1 MKLMYLSLL
10 LTVFYLINGLFY
22 LFAIYKLLKIK
33 KDRNEYLLD
42 IYPFVSVI
50 VPSRNEA
57 DNISKCI
64 NSLLSQNYPKDK
76 YEIIP
81 VNDGSDD
88 ETKNLLENYTL
99 KFPQINLINIESKL
113 SCGKLN
119 AIDKGIL
126 KSKGEIIITT
136 DADVWMRKNWIKSM
150 VKDFDLKT
158 GMIVGLAIE
167 KLNNKLITAF
177 QTLDACVIRIVSV
190 SLIEMKMPITC
201 QGANLAFKK
210 DVYFEVRERVLSL
223 AKKYGNREWLMQEI
237 DLATKWNIKT
247 QCTKDS
253 IVSTNSP
260 INWLDLI
267 NQRARWA
274 STGKQYSKKI
284 IRIYLL
290 LIYLSMLNFILLP
303 FLFNLQLVSIFWLI
317 KFIIDILVAF
327 SIIKILE
334 MPRLAVGF
342 PLVFILQPVIVV
354 VSGLLGSFNL
364 YRWK

>member
-1 MKLMYLSLL
+1 MYLSLL
-10 LTVFYLINGLFY
+10 LSLFYLINGLFY
-22 LFAIYKLLKIK
+22 LIAIYKLLEIK
-33 KDRNEYLLD
+33 KKRGRSLLD
-42 IYPFVSVI
+42 IYPFVSII
-50 VPSRNEA
+50 VPAKNEA
-57 DNISKCI
+57 ENISKCI
-64 NSLLSQNYPKDK
+64 NSLSAQNYPKDK
-76 YEIIP
+76 YEIIA

-88 ETKNLLENYTL
+88 QTKNILEEHAIKSPL
-99 KFPQINLINIESKL
+99 INLINIEPKFSL
-113 SCGKLN
+113 GKLN
-119 AIDKGIL
+119 AIDEGIL

-177 QTLDACVIRIVSV
+177 QTLDACVIRIVSA

-210 DVYFEVRERVLSL
+210 DVYFEVRDRVLSL

-237 DLATKWNIKT
+237 DLATKWNIKA
-247 QCTKDS
+247 QCTRDS

-260 INWLDLI
+260 INWLGLI

-290 LIYLSMLNFILLP
+290 LIYLSMLNFLLIP
-303 FLFNLQLVSIFWLI
+303 FLFNLKLVSIFWLI

-334 MPRLAVGF
+334 MPRLAVAF
-342 PLVFILQPVIVV
+342 PIVFILQPLIVV
-354 VSGLLGSFNL
+354 FSGFLGSFNL

>member
-1 MKLMYLSLL
+1 MYLSLS
-10 LTVFYLINGLFY
+10 LTAFYFINGLFY
-22 LFAIYKLLKIK
+22 LIAIYKLLEIK
-33 KDRNEYLLD
+33 KDRGKYFSD
-42 IYPFVSVI
+42 IYPFVSII
-50 VPSRNEA
+50 VPARNEA

-88 ETKNLLENYTL
+88 ETGNILEDYNL
-99 KFPQINLINIESKL
+99 KFSQINLINIESKL

-136 DADVWMRKNWIKSM
+136 DADVWMRKKWIKSM
-150 VKDFDLKT
+150 IKDFDLKT

-177 QTLDACVIRIVSV
+177 QALDACVIRVVSA
-190 SLIEMKMPITC
+190 SLIEMKIPITC

-210 DVYFEVRERVLSL
+210 DAYLEVRERVLSL
-223 AKKYGNREWLMQEI
+223 AQKLGNREWLMQEI
-237 DLATKWNIKT
+237 DLATNWNIKA
-247 QCTKDS
+247 QVDKNS
-253 IVSTNSP
+253 IVLTHSP
-260 INWLDLI
+260 SNWLSLI

-274 STGKQYSKKI
+274 STGKQYSKI
-284 IRIYLL
+284 TLRIYLL
-290 LIYLSMLNFILLP
+290 LIYLSMLNFTLVP
-303 FLFNLQLVSIFWLI
+303 FIFNFKLVSLFWLI

-327 SIIKILE
+327 IIIKILE
-334 MPRLAVGF
+334 MPKLALAF
-342 PLVFILQPVIVV
+342 PIVFILQPLIVV
-354 VSGLLGSFNL
+354 ISGFLGSFNL